1 MGKWLGL
8 DSKFFKY
15 GTLLADLI
23 ILTILWLIC
32 SIPIVTIGASTTA
45 LYYVTTRQLSN
56 REGYVT
62 KDFFKSFRRNFLEA
76 TGVTLIIGVIAAVLF
91 ININLFEP
99 DTTINAIIY
108 LIQYVLLY
116 ELLIFTIYVFP
127 VLSRFDLKLG
137 ELIRTSFFMAN
148 RHLLT
153 TITCAILFVAIVLIV
168 MRMGVLIILCAGA
181 YAILTSLMFMKI
193 FRKYVPDMDKDK
205 PEDMI

>member
-1 MGKWLGL
+1 MGKWFGL
-8 DSKFFKY
+8 DSKFYKY

-32 SIPIVTIGASTTA
+32 SIPVITIGASTTA

-56 REGYVT
+56 REGYVSR
-62 KDFFKSFRRNFLEA
+62 DFFRSFKQNFLEA
-76 TGVTLIIGVIAAVLF
+76 TAMTLILGVIAVVLF
-91 ININLFEP
+91 ININLFVP
-99 DTTINAIIY
+99 DTTINVIIY
-108 LIQYVLLY
+108 LVQYVLLY

-137 ELIRTSFFMAN
+137 ALIKTSIFMAN

-153 TITCAILFVAIVLIV
+153 TITCAILFVAIVMIV
-168 MRMGVLIILCAGA
+168 LKCGVLIILCAGA
-181 YAILTSLMFMKI
+181 YAILTSLMFMNL

-205 PEDMI
+205 PEDKI

>member
-23 ILTILWLIC
+23 ILTILWLVC